1 MTFNGLT
8 DNQAESHRKQFG
20 SNRAAEEPSKTAG
33 KRFAER
39 FGRVPVKVY
48 IIILLLCL
56 CFGII
61 FSLGGGLHG
70 IIPCIISVAV
80 NALSLFI
87 VCVWESTLYSRKE
100 KARSLHSGNKCRVY
114 RCGNSV
120 AEVNS
125 GDIVKGDYVL
135 LTAGDIVPAE
145 GIVQTGDITVG
156 KDGRTDLVRRDM
168 KDELEED
175 ISGEYTLEKGTLVTS
190 GHAVMKVTHVEESFV
205 KPFAVSSKKYTFCIF
220 MSAVLTALLVIF
232 AAYQAEKSGSGM
244 ISLPMKTA
252 LFASLILMSGAGLK
266 DPLGEYLS
274 AGRAEIRRN
283 GADMRTL
290 TPKCD
295 LLFIDRSGFV
305 TDGTPTAVGFTDGS
319 GSTMTKFYE
328 VPYPLGTIAANA
340 AAENTSALVNKGRII
355 SADPYEA
362 AEMTFM
368 AERLKSTVEL
378 EINAELVKGDL
389 PVNGYKRFLRGDPS
403 EIISGCESCFDG
415 TGKEK
420 AFSSAA
426 AVKALAEELIFQGN
440 SVIAY
445 AAELWDG
452 RKVFIGMMTIREK
465 YRSDAENVFKKL
477 AENGCKPILLVPYQD
492 ASLRDKAVAGAGA
505 DDVISYKKLIGMIPG
520 EAAKALKKV
529 KMITGRCDKSK
540 LIELAKTSGKTVGT
554 TAVDVHDALECENA
568 DAVYASAESCT
579 AAKEIADCTALDGID
594 SIAVGMDC
602 ADEIRKSASAYEAL
616 RAVIIVLMAAAM
628 YFGAKISIP
637 ALGIAVIIGA
647 TAVGTLL
654 TGVSALRF
662 GRICKRYCAES
673 GSKEVRS

>member
-20 SNRAAEEPSKTAG
+20 SNRIAEEPLKTAG
-33 KRFAER
+33 KRFSER
-39 FGRVPVKVY
+39 FGRVPVKIY

-61 FSLGGGLHG
+61 FSFGSGLWS
-70 IIPCIISVAV
+70 IIPCVISVIL
-80 NALSLFI
+80 NAALLFA
-87 VCVWESTLYSRKE
+87 VCVWESSIHGKTTK
-100 KARSLHSGNKCRVY
+100 KHSVQNNNKCKVY

-120 AEVNS
+120 AEVRT

-145 GIVQTGDITVG
+145 GIVQTGDITIDIG
-156 KDGRTDLVRRDM
+156 GRTDLVRRDL
-168 KDELEED
+168 KEEINED
-175 ISGEYTLEKGTLVTS
+175 ITGEYTLEKGTLVTS
-190 GHAVMKVTHVEESFV
+190 GHAVMKVTRVEEGFA
-205 KPFAVSSKKYTFCIF
+205 KPNVISIKGYTICIVISS
-220 MSAVLTALLVIF
+220 VLTALLIFF
-232 AAYQAEKSGSGM
+232 AAYQAEKSGQGM
-244 ISLPMKTA
+244 TLLPMKTA
-252 LFASLILMSGAGLK
+252 IFASLILMAGAGTK

-274 AGRAEIRRN
+274 ASRSDIRRN

-295 LLFIDRSGFV
+295 ILFVDRSGFV
-305 TDGTPTAVGFTDGS
+305 TDGKPTAVGFTDGS
-319 GSTMTKFYE
+319 GSTFTKFYE

-362 AEMTFM
+362 AEMTFI

-378 EINAELVKGDL
+378 EINAGLVKGEL
-389 PVNGYKRFLRGDPS
+389 PANGCKRFLRGDPS
-403 EIISGCESCFDG
+403 NIISCCESFFDG

-420 AFSSAA
+420 PFSSAT

-465 YRSDAENVFKKL
+465 YRSNAESAFKKL
-477 AENGCKPILLVPYQD
+477 SEHGCKPILLVPYED
-492 ASLRDKAVAGAGA
+492 ASLPDKAVTSAGA
-505 DDVISYKKLIGMIPG
+505 DDVISYKELVGMTAG

-529 KMITGRCDKSK
+529 KIITGRCDKSK
-540 LIELAKTSGKTVGT
+540 LIELVRSTGKTVGT
-554 TAVDVHDALECENA
+554 TAVDVHDALECEEA
-568 DAVYASAESCT
+568 DIVFAAAESCM
-579 AAKEIADCTALDGID
+579 AAKDIADCVANDGIY
-594 SIAVGMDC
+594 SAAVSMDC
-602 ADEIRKSASAYEAL
+602 SNEIRKCAAGYEII
-616 RAVIIVLMAAAM
+616 RAVAVINAALAM
-628 YFGAKISIP
+628 YFGSKISIP
-637 ALGIAVIIGA
+637 ALSIAVIIGA
-647 TAVGTLL
+647 AAVGILL
-654 TGVSALRF
+654 MGINF
-662 GRICKRYCAES
+662 GKICKKRCADC

>member
-20 SNRAAEEPSKTAG
+20 SNRVAEEPSKTAG

-80 NALSLFI
+80 NALALFI
-87 VCVWESTLYSRKE
+87 VCVWESALHSRKG
-100 KARSLHSGNKCRVY
+100 KMRALHSGNKCKVY

-125 GDIVKGDYVL
+125 GDVVKGDYVL

-145 GIVQTGDITVG
+145 GIVQTGDITIG

-190 GHAVMKVTHVEESFV
+190 GHAVMKVTQVEESFA
-205 KPFAVSSKKYTFCIF
+205 KPLVISSKKYTSCIL
-220 MSAVLTALLVIF
+220 MSAVLTALLVVF
-232 AAYQAEKSGSGM
+232 AAYQAEKSGFGM
-244 ISLPMKTA
+244 TSLPMKTA
-252 LFASLILMSGAGLK
+252 LFASLIFMAGAGLK
-266 DPLGEYLS
+266 DPLGKYLS
-274 AGRAEIRRN
+274 AGRTEIRRN
-283 GADMRTL
+283 GAEMRTL

-295 LLFIDRSGFV
+295 VLFIDRSGFV

-328 VPYPLGTIAANA
+328 VPYPLGTIVANA

-389 PVNGYKRFLRGDPS
+389 PANGCKRFLRGDPS
-403 EIISGCESCFDG
+403 EIINGCESCFDG

-420 AFSSAA
+420 AFSSSA

-465 YRSDAENVFKKL
+465 YRSNAENSFKKL
-477 AENGCKPILLVPYQD
+477 SEHSCKPILLVPYDD
-492 ASLRDKAVAGAGA
+492 ASLPDKAVAGAGA
-505 DDVISYKKLIGMIPG
+505 DDVISYKKLIEMTQN

-529 KMITGRCDKSK
+529 KIITGRCDKSK
-540 LIELAKTSGKTVGT
+540 LIELAKAAGKTVGT

-568 DAVYASAESCT
+568 DAVYASSESCT
-579 AAKEIADCTALDGID
+579 VAKEIADCTALDGVE
-594 SIAVGMDC
+594 SIAVSMDC
-602 ADEIRKSASAYEAL
+602 ADEIKKSSSAYEAL
-616 RAVIIVLMAAAM
+616 RAAIIVLMAAAM
-628 YFGAKISIP
+628 YFGAKIGVS
-637 ALGIAVIIGA
+637 AVSNAVIIGA
-647 TAVGTLL
+647 AAVGTLL
-654 TGVSALRF
+654 TGISALRF
-662 GRICKRYCAES
+662 GQICKRHCTES
-673 GSKEVRS
+673 GAKEVRS

>member
-8 DNQAESHRKQFG
+8 DNQAESHRKQYG
-20 SNRAAEEPSKTAG
+20 SNRIAEELSKTAG
-33 KRFAER
+33 KRFSER
-39 FGRVPVKVY
+39 FGRVPLKVY

-70 IIPCIISVAV
+70 IIPCVISVAV
-80 NALSLFI
+80 NALTLFI
-87 VCVWESTLYSRKE
+87 ICVWESALHSRKG
-100 KARSLHSGNKCRVY
+100 KTRALHSGNKCMVY

-125 GDIVKGDYVL
+125 DDIVKGDYVL

-145 GIVQTGDITVG
+145 GIVQTGDITIG
-156 KDGRTDLVRRDM
+156 KDGRTDLVRRDL
-168 KDELEED
+168 KDELDED

-190 GHAVMKVTHVEESFV
+190 GHAVMKVTQVEESFA
-205 KPFAVSSKKYTFCIF
+205 KPLVISSKKYTFCISI
-220 MSAVLTALLVIF
+220 SAVLTALLVVA
-232 AAYQAEKSGSGM
+232 AAYQAEKSGFGM
-244 ISLPMKTA
+244 TSLPMKTA
-252 LFASLILMSGAGLK
+252 LFASLIFMAGAGLK

-274 AGRAEIRRN
+274 AGRTEIRRN

-295 LLFIDRSGFV
+295 VLFIDRSGFV

-319 GSTMTKFYE
+319 GSTMTRFYE

-389 PVNGYKRFLRGDPS
+389 PANGYKRFLRGEPS
-403 EIISGCESCFDG
+403 EIISGCESFFDG

-452 RKVFIGMMTIREK
+452 RKVFIGMITIREK
-465 YRSDAENVFKKL
+465 YRGNAENSFKKL
-477 AENGCKPILLVPYQD
+477 SEHSCKPILLVPYDD
-492 ASLRDKAVAGAGA
+492 ASFPDMTVANAGA
-505 DDVISYKKLIGMIPG
+505 DDIISYKKLIEMPPN

-540 LIELAKTSGKTVGT
+540 LIGLAKAAGKTVGT

-568 DAVYASAESCT
+568 DAVYASSESCT
-579 AAKEIADCTALDGID
+579 AAKEIADCTALDGVE
-594 SIAVGMDC
+594 SIAVSMDC
-602 ADEIRKSASAYEAL
+602 ADEIRKGASAYEAL
-616 RAVIIVLMAAAM
+616 RAVMIVLMAAAM
-628 YFGAKISIP
+628 YFGAKIDAY
-637 ALGIAVIIGA
+637 ALGITVIIGA
-647 TAVGTLL
+647 AAVGTLL
-654 TGVSALRF
+654 TGISALRS
-662 GRICKRYCAES
+662 GQICKRNCAES

>member
-20 SNRAAEEPSKTAG
+20 SNRISEEPSKTAG
-33 KRFAER
+33 KRFSER

-61 FSLGGGLHG
+61 FSLGSGLQS
-70 IIPCIISVAV
+70 IIPCIISVIA
-80 NALSLFI
+80 NAAALFT
-87 VCVWESTLYSRKE
+87 VCVWESAHHSR
-100 KARSLHSGNKCRVY
+100 KARSSQSANKCRVY

-120 AEVNS
+120 SEVNS

-145 GIVQTGDITVG
+145 GIVQTGDITIDLGG
-156 KDGRTDLVRRDM
+156 KTDLVRRDL
-168 KDELEED
+168 KEEIDED
-175 ISGEYTLEKGTLVTS
+175 ITGEYTLEKGTLVTS
-190 GHAVMKVTHVEESFV
+190 GHAVMKVTRVEGTFA
-205 KPFAVSSKKYTFCIF
+205 KPIAISAKKYTVCIII
-220 MSAVLTALLVIF
+220 SSVLTVLLVLL
-232 AAYQAEKSGSGM
+232 AAYQAEKSGLGM
-244 ISLPMKTA
+244 TSLPMKTA
-252 LFASLILMSGAGLK
+252 LFASLILVAGAGLK

-274 AGRAEIRRN
+274 ASRHEIRRS

-290 TPKCD
+290 TPKCS
-295 LLFIDRSGFV
+295 LLFVDRSGFV
-305 TDGTPTAVGFTDGS
+305 TDGKPTAVGFTDGS
-319 GSTMTKFYE
+319 GTTMTKFYE

-378 EINAELVKGDL
+378 EINAGLVKGDL
-389 PVNGYKRFLRGDPS
+389 PANGYKRFLRGDPS
-403 EIISGCESCFDG
+403 DIISGCESCFDG

-452 RKVFIGMMTIREK
+452 RKVFIGMITIREK
-465 YRSDAENVFKKL
+465 YRSSAENGFKKL
-477 AENGCKPILLVPYQD
+477 AEHGCKPILLVPYEE
-492 ASLRDKAVAGAGA
+492 ASLPDKAVTSAGA
-505 DDVISYKKLIGMIPG
+505 DDVISYEKLIAMSSGD
-520 EAAKALKKV
+520 AAKALKKV
-529 KMITGRCDKSK
+529 KIITGRCDKSK
-540 LIELAKTSGKTVGT
+540 LIGLAKSVGKTVGT
-554 TAVDVHDALECENA
+554 TAVDVHDALECEEA
-568 DAVYASAESCT
+568 DVVFASSESCT
-579 AAKEIADCTALDGID
+579 AAKDIADCIAFDGIY
-594 SIAVGMDC
+594 SAAVSMDC
-602 ADEIRKSASAYEAL
+602 SDEIRRAASGYEIT
-616 RAVIIVLMAAAM
+616 RAAAVLCAAASM
-628 YFGAKISIP
+628 YFGAAIS
-637 ALGIAVIIGA
+637 ASVLSNAVIICA
-647 TAVGTLL
+647 AAVFILL
-654 TGVSALRF
+654 TGLMGIKF
-662 GRICKRYCAES
+662 GSVCKKLCAEI
-673 GSKEVRS
+673 GSKEVR

>member
-20 SNRAAEEPSKTAG
+20 SNRIAEEPLKTAG
-33 KRFAER
+33 KRFSER

-61 FSLGGGLHG
+61 LSFGSGLYG
-70 IIPCIISVAV
+70 MIPCIVSAAV
-80 NALSLFI
+80 NVLLLFI
-87 VCVWESTLYSRKE
+87 VCVWESALHSRKTH
-100 KARSLHSGNKCRVY
+100 SLQTDNKCKVY

-120 AEVNS
+120 AQVSS

-145 GIVQTGDITVG
+145 GIVQTGDITIG
-156 KDGRTDLVRRDM
+156 KDGRTDLVRRNM
-168 KDELEED
+168 KEELDED
-175 ISGEYTLEKGTLVTS
+175 ITGEYTLEKGTLVTS
-190 GHAVMKVTHVEESFV
+190 GHAVMRVTHVEESFS
-205 KPFAVSSKKYTFCIF
+205 KSAVISSKNYTICII
-220 MSAVLTALLVIF
+220 MSAVLTALLVLF
-232 AAYQAEKSGSGM
+232 SAYQAEKSGEGM
-244 ISLPMKTA
+244 TYLPMETA
-252 LFASLILMSGAGLK
+252 LLSSLILMAGAGLK

-274 AGRAEIRRN
+274 ASSPGIRRN
-283 GADMRTL
+283 GADMKTL

-295 LLFIDRSGFV
+295 LLFIDRSGFA
-305 TDGTPTAVGFTDGS
+305 TDGKPTAVGFTDGS

-328 VPYPLGTIAANA
+328 IPYPLGTIAANA

-378 EINAELVKGDL
+378 EINAGLVKGEL
-389 PVNGYKRFLRGDPS
+389 PANGYKRFLRGDPS
-403 EIISGCESCFDG
+403 EIINGCKSCFDG

-420 AFSSAA
+420 AFSSSA

-452 RKVFIGMMTIREK
+452 RRVFIGMITIREK
-465 YRSDAENVFKKL
+465 YRSGAENAFKRL
-477 AENGCKPILLVPYQD
+477 SEQGSRPILLVPCEE
-492 ASLRDKAVAGAGA
+492 ASLPDKAVASAGA
-505 DDVISYKKLIGMIPG
+505 DDVISYKELIEMTPS
-520 EAAKALKKV
+520 EAAKALKRV
-529 KMITGRCDKSK
+529 KLITGRCDKSR
-540 LIELAKTSGKTVGT
+540 LVELAKAAGKTVGT
-554 TAVDVHDALECENA
+554 TAADVNDALECENA

-579 AAKEIADCTALDGID
+579 AAKEISDCIALDGID
-594 SIAVGMDC
+594 SVAVSMNC
-602 ADEIRKSASAYEAL
+602 SDEIRKCAFSYN
-616 RAVIIVLMAAAM
+616 VIRTAMLIFAAAVM
-628 YFGAKISIP
+628 YFGSGFGA
-637 ALGIAVIIGA
+637 AAFIGA
-647 TAVGTLL
+647 AAINITITGLAAFLL
-654 TGVSALRF
+654 GKL
-662 GRICKRYCAES
+662 CKTRCAEN

>member
-20 SNRAAEEPSKTAG
+20 SNRTAEEPSKNAG
-33 KRFAER
+33 KRFSER
-39 FGRVPVKVY
+39 FGRVSVKVY

-61 FSLGGGLHG
+61 FSFGSGLHG
-70 IIPCIISVAV
+70 VIPCVISVAV
-80 NALSLFI
+80 NAAAVFT
-87 VCVWESTLYSRKE
+87 VCVWESALHTGKSRTNPTQNGS
-100 KARSLHSGNKCRVY
+100 RSKVY

-120 AEVNS
+120 SEVNS

-145 GIVQTGDITVG
+145 GIVQTGDITIDLGG
-156 KDGRTDLVRRDM
+156 KTDLVRRDL
-168 KDELEED
+168 KEEIDED
-175 ISGEYTLEKGTLVTS
+175 ITGEYTLEKGTLVTS
-190 GHAVMKVTHVEESFV
+190 GHAVMKVTHVEETFA
-205 KPFAVSSKKYTFCIF
+205 KPIAISTKKYTFSIIVG
-220 MSAVLTALLVIF
+220 SVLTALLVIL
-232 AAYQAEKSGSGM
+232 AAYQADRSGAGFA
-244 ISLPMKTA
+244 SLPMKAA
-252 LFASLILMSGAGLK
+252 LFASLILVAGAGLK

-274 AGRAEIRRN
+274 ASRQEIRRN

-295 LLFIDRSGFV
+295 LLFVDRSGFV
-305 TDGTPTAVGFTDGS
+305 TDGKPFAAGFTDGS
-319 GSTMTKFYE
+319 GTTMTKFYE

-378 EINAELVKGDL
+378 EIKAELVKGDL
-389 PVNGYKRFLRGDPS
+389 PANGYRRFLRGDPS
-403 EIISGCESCFDG
+403 SIISGCESCFDG

-452 RKVFIGMMTIREK
+452 RKVFIGMVTIREK
-465 YRSDAENVFKKL
+465 YRSNAESGFKKL
-477 AENGCKPILLVPYQD
+477 AEHGCKPILLVPYDD
-492 ASLRDKAVAGAGA
+492 AALPDKAVASAGA
-505 DDVISYKKLIGMIPG
+505 DDVISYEKLIAMNSG

-529 KMITGRCDKSK
+529 KIITGRCDKSK
-540 LIELAKTSGKTVGT
+540 LIELAKSAGMTVGT
-554 TAVDVHDALECENA
+554 TAVDVHDVLECEDA
-568 DAVYASAESCT
+568 DAVFASSESCT
-579 AAKEIADCTALDGID
+579 AAKDIADCTAFDGIY
-594 SIAVGMDC
+594 SAAVSMDC
-602 ADEIRKSASAYEAL
+602 SDEIRKCASGYEIT
-616 RAVIIVLMAAAM
+616 RAAAVLCAAASM
-628 YFGAKISIP
+628 YFGAMIS
-637 ALGIAVIIGA
+637 AHVLSSAVIICA
-647 TAVGTLL
+647 SAVFILL
-654 TGVSALRF
+654 TGINF
-662 GRICKRYCAES
+662 GGVCKKSCSEI
-673 GSKEVRS
+673 GSKEVRP

>member
-39 FGRVPVKVY
+39 FGRVPVKIY

-61 FSLGGGLHG
+61 LSLGSGLHG
-70 IIPCIISVAV
+70 IIPCIISAAV
-80 NALSLFI
+80 NVLTVFT
-87 VCVWESTLYSRKE
+87 VCLWES
-100 KARSLHSGNKCRVY
+100 SLHSRKARPLRSDGKCKVY

-120 AEVNS
+120 SEVNS

-145 GIVQTGDITVG
+145 GIVQTGDITIG

-168 KDELEED
+168 KDELDED
-175 ISGEYTLEKGTLVTS
+175 ISGEYTLEKGTLITS
-190 GHAVMKVTHVEESFV
+190 GHAVMKVVKTEESFV
-205 KPFAVSSKKYTFCIF
+205 KPVVISTKKYTLCIL
-220 MSAVLTALLVIF
+220 MGAVLTALLVLF
-232 AAYQAEKSGSGM
+232 TAYQAEKSGEGM
-244 ISLPMKTA
+244 TALPMKTA

-274 AGRAEIRRN
+274 AGRTEIRRS

-295 LLFIDRSGFV
+295 VIFIDRSGFA
-305 TDGTPTAVGFTDGS
+305 TDGKPTAVGFTDGS

-378 EINAELVKGDL
+378 EINAELVKGEL
-389 PVNGYKRFLRGDPS
+389 PANGYKRFLRGDPS
-403 EIISGCESCFDG
+403 VIISGCKSCFDG

-420 AFSSAA
+420 EFSSAA

-465 YRSDAENVFKKL
+465 YRSGADNAFKKL
-477 AENGCKPILLVPYQD
+477 SEHGVRPILLVPYD
-492 ASLRDKAVAGAGA
+492 EASLRDKAVAGAGA
-505 DDVISYKKLIGMIPG
+505 DDSVPYKKLAEMTPS
-520 EAAKALKKV
+520 EAAKALKKA
-529 KMITGRCDKSK
+529 KIITGRCDKSK
-540 LIELAKTSGKTVGT
+540 LIELAKAAGKTVGT
-554 TAVDVHDALECENA
+554 TAVDVHDALECEEA
-568 DAVYASAESCT
+568 DAVYASAEACT
-579 AAKEIADCTALDGID
+579 AAKEIADCTALDGLS
-594 SIAVGMDC
+594 SIAVSMDC
-602 ADEIRKSASAYEAL
+602 SAEIRKHASGYEAL
-616 RAVIIVLMAAAM
+616 RAAMIAMAAAAM
-628 YFGAKISIP
+628 YFGENISTP
-637 ALGIAVIIGA
+637 VLGAGVMIGA
-647 TAVGTLL
+647 AAVGTLI
-654 TGVSALRF
+654 TGFSALQL
-662 GRICKRYCAES
+662 GKSCKKRCTES
-673 GSKEVRS
+673 DSKEVRS

>member
-20 SNRAAEEPSKTAG
+20 SNRIAEEPSKTAG
-33 KRFAER
+33 KRFSER
-39 FGRVPVKVY
+39 FGRVPVKIY

-56 CFGII
+56 CFVMI
-61 FSLGGGLHG
+61 FSIGGGLQN
-70 IIPCIISVAV
+70 IVPCMISVIV
-80 NALSLFI
+80 NAASLFI
-87 VCVWESTLYSRKE
+87 ICIWESTLHSRKQ
-100 KARSLHSGNKCRVY
+100 HSVRYDSKCMVY

-145 GIVQTGDITVG
+145 GIVQTGDITVN
-156 KDGRTDLVRRDM
+156 KDGSTDLIRRNL
-168 KDELEED
+168 KEEIDKD

-190 GHAVMKVTHVEESFV
+190 GHAVMKVTHVEEGFV
-205 KPFAVSSKKYTFCIF
+205 KPTVISSKKYTFCI
-220 MSAVLTALLVIF
+220 SICAVLTALLVVF
-232 AAYQAEKSGSGM
+232 AAYQAEKSGLGM

-266 DPLGEYLS
+266 DPLGDYLS
-274 AGRAEIRRN
+274 AGRTEIRRN

-305 TDGTPTAVGFTDGS
+305 TDGKPTAVGFTDGS
-319 GSTMTKFYE
+319 GTTLSKFYE

-340 AAENTSALVNKGRII
+340 AAENTYALVNKGRII

-368 AERLKSTVEL
+368 AERLKNTVEL
-378 EINAELVKGDL
+378 EINAGLIKGEL
-389 PVNGYKRFLRGDPS
+389 PANGYKRFLRGDPS
-403 EIISGCESCFDG
+403 EIMIGCESYFDG

-420 AFSSAA
+420 PFSSAA

-452 RKVFIGMMTIREK
+452 RRVFIGMMTIREK
-465 YRSDAENVFKKL
+465 YRSNAENSFKKL
-477 AENGCKPILLVPYQD
+477 SEHGCKPILLVPCDD
-492 ASLRDKAVAGAGA
+492 ASLPDKAVAGAGS
-505 DDVISYKKLIGMIPG
+505 DDVISYKKLIEMTPN

-529 KMITGRCDKSK
+529 KIITGRCDRSK
-540 LIELAKTSGKTVGT
+540 LIGLAKASGKTVGT
-554 TAVDVHDALECENA
+554 TAFDVHDALECENA
-568 DAVYASAESCT
+568 DVVYSAAESCT
-579 AAKEIADCTALDGID
+579 AAKEISDCTAFDGLY
-594 SIAVGMDC
+594 SAAVSMDC
-602 ADEIRKSASAYEAL
+602 SDIIRKYAAAYELTRILTLTLA
-616 RAVIIVLMAAAM
+616 AAAM
-628 YFGAKISIP
+628 YFGTKIGSP
-637 ALGIAVIIGA
+637 ALSSAVIIGA
-647 TAVGTLL
+647 AAAAALL
-654 TGVSALRF
+654 TGILALRF
-662 GRICKRYCAES
+662 GQICKKRCADS
-673 GSKEVRS
+673 GSKEVRP

>member
-20 SNRAAEEPSKTAG
+20 SNRIAEEPSKTAG
-33 KRFAER
+33 KRFSER

-61 FSLGGGLHG
+61 FSLGSGLQS
-70 IIPCIISVAV
+70 IVPCIISVIA
-80 NALSLFI
+80 NAAAIFT
-87 VCVWESTLYSRKE
+87 VCVWESSLHTRKPRS
-100 KARSLHSGNKCRVY
+100 ASLHSESKCKVY

-120 AEVNS
+120 SEVNS

-145 GIVQTGDITVG
+145 GVVQTGDITIDIGG
-156 KDGRTDLVRRDM
+156 KTDLVRRDL
-168 KDELEED
+168 KEEIDED
-175 ISGEYTLEKGTLVTS
+175 ITGEYTLEKGTLVTS
-190 GHAVMKVTHVEESFV
+190 GHAVMKVTRVEEVFV
-205 KPFAVSSKKYTFCIF
+205 KPSAISTKKYTI
-220 MSAVLTALLVIF
+220 SIVISSVLTALLVF
-232 AAYQAEKSGSGM
+232 LEAYQAKKSGSGM
-244 ISLPMKTA
+244 TSLPMKTA
-252 LFASLILMSGAGLK
+252 LFASLILVAGAGLK

-274 AGRAEIRRN
+274 ASRADIRRN

-295 LLFIDRSGFV
+295 LLFVDRSGFV
-305 TDGTPTAVGFTDGS
+305 TDGKPTAVGFTDGS
-319 GSTMTKFYE
+319 GTTMTKFYE

-378 EINAELVKGDL
+378 EINAGLVKGDL
-389 PVNGYKRFLRGDPS
+389 PANGYKRFLRGDPS
-403 EIISGCESCFDG
+403 YIINGCESCFDG

-426 AVKALAEELIFQGN
+426 AVNALAQELIFQGN

-465 YRSDAENVFKKL
+465 YRSNAESGFKKL
-477 AENGCKPILLVPYQD
+477 AEHGCKPILLVPYEE
-492 ASLRDKAVAGAGA
+492 ASLPDKAVASAGA
-505 DDVISYKKLIGMIPG
+505 DDVISYEALIAMNSG

-529 KMITGRCDKSK
+529 KIITGKCDKSK
-540 LIELAKTSGKTVGT
+540 LIELAKSVGKTVGT
-554 TAVDVHDALECENA
+554 TAVDVHDALECDDA
-568 DAVYASAESCT
+568 DAVFASSESCN
-579 AAKEIADCTALDGID
+579 AAKDIADCTALDGIY
-594 SIAVGMDC
+594 SAAVSMDC
-602 ADEIRKSASAYEAL
+602 SDEIRKCASGYEAV
-616 RAVIIVLMAAAM
+616 RAISVLCAAASM
-628 YFGAKISIP
+628 YFGTMISAP
-637 ALGIAVIIGA
+637 ALSIAAVIA
-647 TAVGTLL
+647 AAVVFILL
-654 TGVSALRF
+654 TGINF
-662 GRICKRYCAES
+662 GSVCKKRCAEV
-673 GSKEVRS
+673 GSKEVRP